1 MCAVITARI
10 VREKP
15 IQLDTIFP
23 ACYVS
28 NRNCPTSV
36 AKNEYNIYKWR
47 VQNNSSTSI
56 IRITVIRDISC
67 ID

>member
-10 VREKP
+10 VREEP

-36 AKNEYNIYKWR
+36 AKNEHNVY
-47 VQNNSSTSI
+47 
-56 IRITVIRDISC
+56 
-67 ID
+67 